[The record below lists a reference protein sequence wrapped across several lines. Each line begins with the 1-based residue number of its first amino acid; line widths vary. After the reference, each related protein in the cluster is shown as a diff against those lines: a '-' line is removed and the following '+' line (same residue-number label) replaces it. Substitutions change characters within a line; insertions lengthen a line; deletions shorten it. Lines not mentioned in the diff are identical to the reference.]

1 MSETRACINL
11 KYKVRN
17 KINTVRQKIPKTI
30 YDRTVSFLFELGS
43 NIVTLM
49 TIAEYGKYTD
59 IEEDKPSRTVGNRT
73 RHVHHVIIAILIEQ
87 MFHTFNLNIHYFIN
101 CFLPFSAYGVNII
114 IIQLQKALNII
125 DYLEIFDQSE
135 KFMVTCQS
143 I

>member
-59 IEEDKPSRTVGNRT
+59 NEEDKPSRTVGNPNKT
-73 RHVHHVIIAILIEQ
+73 Y
-87 MFHTFNLNIHYFIN
+87 TTW
-101 CFLPFSAYGVNII
+101 S
-114 IIQLQKALNII
+114 
-125 DYLEIFDQSE
+125 
-135 KFMVTCQS
+135 
-143 I
+143 

>member
-114 IIQLQKALNII
+114 IIQLQKAINII

>member
-1 MSETRACINL
+1 M
-11 KYKVRN
+11 YG
-17 KINTVRQKIPKTI
+17 
-30 YDRTVSFLFELGS
+30 RTVSFLFELGS